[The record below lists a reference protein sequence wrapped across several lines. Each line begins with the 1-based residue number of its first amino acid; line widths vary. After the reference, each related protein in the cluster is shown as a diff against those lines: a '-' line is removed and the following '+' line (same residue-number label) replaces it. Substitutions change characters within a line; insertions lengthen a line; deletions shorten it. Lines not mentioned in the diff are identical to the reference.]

1 MVYLDYASTTPIRKE
16 VLEAYEKVLHTYFA
30 NADSLHQEGRK
41 VNMLLEQSR
50 ANIAQLFHVQ
60 AEELLFTSC
69 ASESNNYALKGFAF
83 ANQNRGRHIIVSA
96 VEHSSIMS
104 SAKQL
109 EEVFGFEI
117 TYLPLRAD
125 GRVHVE
131 DVAKALRKDTILVS
145 CMLVNNETGCIN
157 PITAI
162 ADYVHEHSR
171 AVVHCDMV
179 QALGKMQLPLSSVDM
194 ATFSAH
200 KIFGLKGSAL
210 LFHKKHLRLLP
221 LISAGQQEWGLRGG
235 TSNAPVEI
243 VLAKTIRLALQE
255 QEAHI
260 HHVTQLNQY
269 VRKELSK
276 IKDIEINSPPEA
288 LPFILNFSCLS
299 IGSEIMLN
307 ALDAKGIC
315 VSAQSTCNSKGKA
328 ISHVLLAMGKDELR
342 ATHAVRLSFSHLT
355 TKEEIVFFLQAL
367 KEIIE
372 EYATR

>member
-1 MVYLDYASTTPIRKE
+1 MVYFDYASTTPIRKE
-16 VLEAYEKVLHTYFA
+16 VLEAYEKVLHTYYA

-41 VNMLLEQSR
+41 VNTLLEQSR

-60 AEELLFTSC
+60 AEEILFTSC
-69 ASESNNYALKGFAF
+69 ASEANNYALKGFAL
-83 ANQNRGRHIIVSA
+83 ANQNRGRHIIVSS
-96 VEHSSIMS
+96 VEHSSILS

-109 EEVFGFEI
+109 EEVFGFEV
-117 TYLPLRAD
+117 TYLGLHAD

-131 DVAKALRKDTILVS
+131 DIKQALRKDTILVS
-145 CMLVNNETGCIN
+145 IMLVNNETGCIN
-157 PITAI
+157 PIAEI
-162 ADYVHEHSR
+162 AEYVHTHSR
-171 AVVHCDMV
+171 AVMHCDMV
-179 QALGKMQLPLSSVDM
+179 QALGKMDLPLSAVDM

-210 LFHKKHLRLLP
+210 LYHRKSIRLLS

-235 TSNAPVEI
+235 TSNAPCEI

-255 QEAHI
+255 QKAHVE
-260 HHVTQLNQY
+260 HVQKLNAY
-269 VRKELSK
+269 VRQQLVK
-276 IKDIEINSPPEA
+276 IEDIDINSPSDA

-307 ALDAKGIC
+307 ALDARGIC

-328 ISHVLLAMGKDELR
+328 ISHVLLAMGKDER
-342 ATHAVRLSFSHLT
+342 HATHAVRLSFSHLNN
-355 TKEEIVFFLQAL
+355 KEEIDFFIKAL

-372 EYATR
+372 EYATN

>member
-16 VLEAYEKVLHTYFA
+16 VLEAYEKVLHTYYA
-30 NADSLHQEGRK
+30 NADSLHQAGRK

-60 AEELLFTSC
+60 PEEILYTSC
-69 ASESNNYALKGFAF
+69 ASESNNYALKGFAL
-83 ANQNRGRHIIVSA
+83 ANQNRGRHIIVSSE
-96 VEHSSIMS
+96 EHSSIRS
-104 SAKQL
+104 SVEQL
-109 EEVFGFEI
+109 KEVFGFDI
-117 TYLPLRAD
+117 TYLPLHED

-131 DVAKALRKDTILVS
+131 DVLCALRKDTILVS
-145 CMLVNNETGCIN
+145 VMLVNNETGCIN
-157 PITAI
+157 PVKEI
-162 ADYVHEHSR
+162 AEAVHAHSR
-171 AVVHCDMV
+171 AVVHSDMV
-179 QALGKMQLPLSSVDM
+179 QALGKMELPVSSVDM

-200 KIFGLKGSAL
+200 KIYGLKGSAL
-210 LFHKKHLRLLP
+210 LYHRKNLRLLP

-235 TSNAPVEI
+235 TSNAPTEI
-243 VLAKTIRLALQE
+243 VLAKTIRLALEE
-255 QEAHI
+255 QAQHIAHVQKI
-260 HHVTQLNQY
+260 NAYT
-269 VRKELSK
+269 REKLSA
-276 IKDIEINSPPEA
+276 IPDIAVNSPEDA
-288 LPFILNFSCLS
+288 YPFILNFSCLC

-328 ISHVLLAMGKDELR
+328 ISHVLLAMGKDELH

-355 TKEEIVFFLQAL
+355 SIEEIDYFIKSL